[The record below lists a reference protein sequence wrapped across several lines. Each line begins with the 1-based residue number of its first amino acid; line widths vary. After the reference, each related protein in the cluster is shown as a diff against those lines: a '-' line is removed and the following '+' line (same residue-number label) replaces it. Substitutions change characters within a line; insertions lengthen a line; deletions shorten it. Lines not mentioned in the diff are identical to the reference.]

1 MTPDWAPNIHP
12 MIVHFPIAL
21 LVAGFAVDL
30 LSLILSRR
38 PALRDAATWLYC
50 AGAAGAIAAYLTG
63 ENAADSMLL
72 PAEVA
77 PLVDVHDN
85 WAFRTMLL
93 FTLLAAA
100 RVALPFFMTL
110 KAPAWWAAFVLALA
124 GLGLLF
130 ETAEHGAQLVYV
142 HGLGVQAIT
151 TDTPVAELVPEAAA
165 DQVDPGPIDLGDGSW
180 VWRPVQGAD
189 AVLAEQ
195 FTWMQNSPAGLSA
208 AIVDDTEKGSVLGL
222 HPAGAPA
229 LLAAGGAI
237 DAAQA
242 DVYVNV
248 DQLDGE
254 LQILLHAQDADN
266 FDYFSVDGTTAALGR
281 MEGGTSTVFEEKTI
295 DASGWLFLRVFGG
308 DGHFRGYVNGDLVA
322 HGHADD
328 LPPGPFGLKVSGSG
342 MVLVEQIQV
351 QAVGDG
357 D

>member
-12 MIVHFPIAL
+12 LIVHFPIAL
-21 LVAGFAVDL
+21 LVAAVVTDL
-30 LSLILSRR
+30 LGVVMARR
-38 PALRDAATWLYC
+38 PGLREAATWLYC

-63 ENAADSMLL
+63 SNAADSMLL
-72 PAEVA
+72 PAEVT

-85 WAFRTMLL
+85 WAFRTTAL

-100 RVALPFFMTL
+100 RVALPRFVTL
-110 KAPAWWAAFVLALA
+110 KAPAWWGALA
-124 GLGLLF
+124 VALVGTGMLY
-130 ETAEHGAQLVYV
+130 ETAEHGGRLVFE

-151 TDTPVAELVPEAAA
+151 TDAPLEELIPEVAAG
-165 DQVDPGPIDLGDGSW
+165 QVDPGPIDLGEGSW

-195 FTWMQNSPAGLSA
+195 FTWIENRPDGLPAEM
-208 AIVDDTEKGSVLGL
+208 VDDAEKGAVLSL
-222 HPAGAPA
+222 AAAGAPA
-229 LLAAGGAI
+229 LAVAGDAI

-248 DQLDGE
+248 DDLDGE
-254 LQILLHAQDADN
+254 LQILLHAQDAEN
-266 FDYFSVDGTTAALGR
+266 YDYFSVDGTTAALGR
-281 MEGGTSTVFEEKTI
+281 MEDGAATVFEEQAI

-322 HGHADD
+322 HGHDDD

-342 MVLVEQIQV
+342 SVLLERIQV
-351 QAVGDG
+351 QAVSD

>member
-21 LVAGFAVDL
+21 LTAGLVADL

-50 AGAAGAIAAYLTG
+50 AGAASAIAAYLTG

-77 PLVDVHDN
+77 SLVDVHDN

-100 RVALPFFMTL
+100 RVALPFFMTPKPPL
-110 KAPAWWAAFVLALA
+110 WWAAFVLGLA
-124 GLGLLF
+124 GMGLLF
-130 ETAEHGAQLVYV
+130 ETAEHGAQLVYE
-142 HGLGVQAIT
+142 HGLGVQTIT
-151 TDTPVAELVPEAAA
+151 TDAPLVELVPEAAA
-165 DQVDPGPIDLGDGSW
+165 DRIDPGPIDLGDGSW
-180 VWRPVQGAD
+180 VWRPVRGAD

-208 AIVDDTEKGSVLGL
+208 AMVDDTEKGSVLGL

-229 LLAAGGAI
+229 LLVAGGAI

-254 LQILLHAQDADN
+254 LQILLHTQDADN

-281 MEGGTSTVFEEKTI
+281 MEDGTATVFEEKAI
-295 DASGWLFLRVFGG
+295 GASGWLFLRVFGG

-328 LPPGPFGLKVSGSG
+328 LPPGPFGLKVSGAG
-342 MVLVEQIQV
+342 TVLVEQIQV
-351 QAVGDG
+351 QAVGD
-357 D
+357 DD

>member
-12 MIVHFPIAL
+12 LIVHFPIAL
-21 LVAGFAVDL
+21 LVAGVAVDL
-30 LSLILSRR
+30 ISLILARR

-50 AGAAGAIAAYLTG
+50 AGAATAIAAYLTG

-100 RVALPFFMTL
+100 RAGLPFFMTL

-124 GLGLLF
+124 GLGMLF
-130 ETAEHGAQLVYV
+130 EAAEHGGQLVYE
-142 HGLGVQAIT
+142 HGLGVRAIT
-151 TDTPVAELVPEAAA
+151 SDMPVEAPVPEVAA
-165 DQVDPGPIDLGDGSW
+165 DQLDPGPIDLGDGSW
-180 VWRPVQGAD
+180 VWRPVRGAD

-195 FTWMQNSPAGLSA
+195 FTWVRNSPAGLPA
-208 AIVDDTEKGSVLGL
+208 AMVDDPEKGSVLGL
-222 HPAGAPA
+222 T
-229 LLAAGGAI
+229 AAGPAALAVAGGDL

-248 DQLDGE
+248 DRLDGE
-254 LQILLHAQDADN
+254 LQILLHARDAEN
-266 FDYFSVDGTTAALGR
+266 FDYFSIDGTTAALGR
-281 MEGGTSTVFEEKTI
+281 VAGGATTVFEEQAVA
-295 DASGWLFLRVFGG
+295 ASGWLFLRVFGG

-322 HGHADD
+322 HGHAGD

-342 MVLVEQIQV
+342 TVLIERIQV
-351 QAVGDG
+351 TAVSD
-357 D
+357 

>member
-21 LVAGFAVDL
+21 LTAGLVADL
-30 LSLILSRR
+30 LSLILFRR

-50 AGAAGAIAAYLTG
+50 AGAAAAIAAYLTG
-63 ENAADSMLL
+63 ENGAAAMLL
-72 PAEVA
+72 PAEVT

-93 FTLLAAA
+93 FTVLATA

-124 GLGLLF
+124 GMGMLF
-130 ETAEHGAQLVYV
+130 ETAEHGAQLVYE
-142 HGLGVQAIT
+142 HGLGVRTIT
-151 TDTPVAELVPEAAA
+151 TDTPLEELIPEAAA
-165 DQVDPGPIDLGDGSW
+165 GQIDPGPIDLGDGSW

-229 LLAAGGAI
+229 LLVAGGAI

-328 LPPGPFGLKVSGSG
+328 LPPGPFGLKVSGAG
-342 MVLVEQIQV
+342 TVLVEQIQV

>member
-21 LVAGFAVDL
+21 LVAGLVVDL

-38 PALRDAATWLYC
+38 PAVREAATWLYC
-50 AGAAGAIAAYLTG
+50 AGAATAIGAYLTG

-77 PLVDVHDN
+77 PLVDIHDD
-85 WAFRTMLL
+85 WAFRTTT
-93 FTLLAAA
+93 FFALLAVA
-100 RVALPFFMTL
+100 RVALPYFVTL
-110 KAPAWWAAFVLALA
+110 KAPVWWGAFVLALA
-124 GLGLLF
+124 GLGMLF
-130 ETAEHGAQLVYV
+130 ETAEHGGQLVFQ

-151 TDTPVAELVPEAAA
+151 TDTPIEELVPEAAA
-165 DQVDPGPIDLGDGSW
+165 DQIDPGPIDLGDGSW
-180 VWRPVQGAD
+180 VWRPAQGAA

-195 FTWMQNSPAGLSA
+195 FTWMQNNPAGLTA
-208 AIVDDTEKGSVLGL
+208 EMVDDPEKGAVLGL
-222 HPAGAPA
+222 GSAGPPS
-229 LLAAGGAI
+229 LAVAGSAI

-254 LQILLHAQDADN
+254 LQILLHAQDAEN
-266 FDYFSVDGTTAALGR
+266 FDYFSIAGTTAALGR
-281 MEGGTSTVFEEKTI
+281 MEGGSATVFEEKTV

-328 LPPGPFGLKVSGSG
+328 LPPGPFGLRVRGSG
-342 MVLVEQIQV
+342 TVLVERIQV
-351 QAVGDG
+351 QAVSD
-357 D
+357 